1 MFRIFSFLLGFGL
14 MVVGSTYIIMYLNLF
29 TFGYSFIEYINYIF
43 SQIECLFA
51 PLGLTILTLSIYIKG
66 GDKIDKYL

>member
-1 MFRIFSFLLGFGL
+1 MLRIFSFLLGFGL

-29 TFGYSFIEYINYIF
+29 TFGYSFIEYISYIF
-43 SQIECLFA
+43 RQIECLFA